1 MGLWFNKEVIIIM
14 ASLVLNNKSLEVLE
28 VEQNNLLK
36 KNQDCYTGK
45 IIVNPK
51 YSSLSNSYNEG
62 VRINQA
68 SNGWANVLFGASHN
82 STTGCEEGWLVGRRG
97 EVSGLASIGDFSI
110 TYATSQANG
119 LILKKD
125 GTNPIWYGNRIALES
140 NYATA
145 RPTAGSNN
153 SLTSFDISLS
163 ITTKGRPVF
172 IACTGNGNPANG
184 SDWYRITLYRNGTT
198 IFRTIGQSG
207 GSSYNLPFAINYLDI
222 VGSGTYTYKAEFRNG
237 SGTMYF
243 NEEGNEMI
251 PQLIAFEI

>member
-1 MGLWFNKEVIIIM
+1 MGAV
-14 ASLVLNNKSLEVLE
+14 VLDNKSLNYLDFNLSDVL
-28 VEQNNLLK
+28 L

-68 SNGWANVLFGASHN
+68 NNGWANVLFGASHN

-97 EVSGLASIGDFSI
+97 EVSGLANIGDFSI

-125 GTNPIWYGNRIALES
+125 GTNPIWYGNRMALES

-145 RPTAGSNN
+145 RPTASSNN

-172 IACTGNGNPANG
+172 IACTGNGNPADG
-184 SDWYRITLYRNGTT
+184 GHWYRITLSRNGAT
-198 IFRTIGQSG
+198 IFNTIGQSG
-207 GSSYNLPFAINYLDI
+207 GASWNLPFAINYLDI
-222 VGSGTYTYKAEFRNG
+222 VGAGTYTYKAEFRNG

-243 NEEGNEMI
+243 NEEGNTMI